1 VFVNLQSSL
10 IQSKTSP
17 ARERAADV
25 HALASLSPNGSP
37 QSPKSTSL
45 DSNSTAT
52 KRKSLADMMSLL
64 DHRIP
69 RDEQREPTIVEETSL
84 QSDANLFHDT
94 HDHDASK
101 SNSEE
106 KKSAD
111 DEVDAVDVGADELEH
126 VLSLDSSD
134 EDSTDGHAFAKTR
147 STDNLLPVATKE
159 RFCPQRFRNGNKS
172 KNLYAA
178 RKSFNGA
185 LPSSSAS
192 MSALLRTNHIRTH
205 KHKLSSKRSSVVV
218 GSNHSSDGALKNRN
232 ATQKKTAH
240 RFTVN
245 YSRSATLKRQTHG
258 SSRSAK
264 GRSSTKNGH
273 GGHGGRERDRERNNG
288 ARVFDPS
295 HVFLSK
301 SNRVAINVGGLQF
314 VTTSN
319 TISADQSSMLSA
331 MFSGRFKIER
341 DETGA
346 VFIDRDPTHFR
357 HILNFLR
364 DGIEYLKH
372 GGLLQQPDAIV
383 NELLQEAKFYNI
395 RPLVDYIQLQQT
407 RKNKKNG
414 DELTHEKQYKLVTNI
429 GIDEFEDVFNKFTGS
444 AGYDFEEWLFV
455 SPYKTSR
462 SNSSAPTFTM
472 LFSKKLSRAEVRLL
486 DRLTSID
493 FQ

>member
-1 VFVNLQSSL
+1 
-10 IQSKTSP
+10 
-17 ARERAADV
+17 
-25 HALASLSPNGSP
+25 
-37 QSPKSTSL
+37 
-45 DSNSTAT
+45 
-52 KRKSLADMMSLL
+52 
-64 DHRIP
+64 
-69 RDEQREPTIVEETSL
+69 
-84 QSDANLFHDT
+84 
-94 HDHDASK
+94 
-101 SNSEE
+101 
-106 KKSAD
+106 
-111 DEVDAVDVGADELEH
+111 

-134 EDSTDGHAFAKTR
+134 EDSAGNSNHLNARSGNSR
-147 STDNLLPVATKE
+147 STGALLPVATKE
-159 RFCPQRFRNGNKS
+159 PFCPQRFRNGAQRGINH
-172 KNLYAA
+172 
-178 RKSFNGA
+178 RKSFNGP
-185 LPSSSAS
+185 LPTASSAS
-192 MSALLRTNHIRTH
+192 MSALLRTNHLRH
-205 KHKLSSKRSSVVV
+205 AKHKARSSVVV
-218 GSNHSSDGALKNRN
+218 GSSRSGLKNRQTKN
-232 ATQKKTAH
+232 AKAKNTNH

-245 YSRSATLKRQTHG
+245 YSRSATLKRQAHAQSQH
-258 SSRSAK
+258 SSERVRVK
-264 GRSSTKNGH
+264 GNSKSRRPSGP
-273 GGHGGRERDRERNNG
+273 
-288 ARVFDPS
+288 VFDPS

-301 SNRVAINVGGLQF
+301 SNRVSINVGGLQF

-341 DETGA
+341 DESGA

-407 RKNKKNG
+407 RKHKRNG
-414 DELTHEKQYKLVTNI
+414 DELTHEKQYKLVTGI
-429 GIDEFEDVFNKFTGS
+429 GVDEFEMVFNKYTGS

-462 SNSSAPTFTM
+462 SNFSAPTFTM